1 MLKSLLEPFDSSI
14 IGGANFFVY
23 GNLCFCFSKYWSQ
36 NSLGLYKWWFQ
47 ICFRYRSLLQNSFT
61 SFWIHG
67 KTQYLVETGFIL
79 DRWFGYSFSL
89 NNLWILFKMKNII
102 LIVADHQSNILVI
115 GLQKMFIPNCNLIFH
130 VFRLFC
136 DGYQINYIVYQWRL
150 EQLGDWS
157 NFVSLSYS
165 QLSNKSSI
173 ASSCLFEHK
182 AHPNFSVPDKICQ
195 H

>member
-1 MLKSLLEPFDSSI
+1 MEIFVSIFRSIDSKI
-14 IGGANFFVY
+14 H
-23 GNLCFCFSKYWSQ
+23 LCWYLC
-36 NSLGLYKWWFQ
+36 WFQ
-47 ICFRYRSLLQNSFT
+47 VCFRYRSFLQNFFT
-61 SFWIHG
+61 SFCIHG
-67 KTQYLVETGFIL
+67 KTHGLVWTDFIL

-89 NNLWILFKMKNII
+89 NNLRILFKINNII
-102 LIVADHQSNILVI
+102 IIIADHQWNILVI
-115 GLQKMFIPNCNLIFH
+115 GRQKMFVRNRHHIFH

-136 DGYQINYIVYQWRL
+136 NGCQINYIVCEWRL

-173 ASSCLFEHK
+173 TSSCLFEHT